1 MKENDVRANEDCTDG
16 LTIIAQLQRMNPV
29 TVPAN
34 FQLERVESDIKGTY
48 ARYHAT
54 KRAIE
59 AFPGGMEAV
68 ALHLGRK
75 PEKLAKLIEAMH
87 DRSGNQSLSA
97 NDLHEI
103 VLLTGDITPY
113 LTLTEGLGIGFVK
126 IPQLEVSKCDLPS
139 LRGQMKRVQA
149 LSLFLEGLIQE
160 GVTPEVLEAILK
172 FRDTLAEAAE
182 YQRFRISAAEESN
195 SQPCD

>member
-48 ARYHAT
+48 ACYHVI

-75 PEKLAKLIEAMH
+75 PEKLAKLVEAMH
-87 DRSGNQSLSA
+87 DQSGNQSLSA
-97 NDLHEI
+97 NDLQEI

-113 LTLTEGLGIGFVK
+113 LTLIEGLGIGFVK

-172 FRDTLAEAAE
+172 FQDTLAEAAE

>member
-1 MKENDVRANEDCTDG
+1 MKENNVRANKDCTDG

-29 TVPAN
+29 TVPAD
-34 FQLERVESDIKGTY
+34 FQLERVESDIKGAY
-48 ARYHAT
+48 ACYHAT

-75 PEKLAKLIEAMH
+75 PGMLAKLIEAMH
-87 DRSGNQSLSA
+87 DQSGNRSLNA
-97 NDLHEI
+97 NDLQKI

-113 LTLTEGLGIGFVK
+113 LTLTEGLGIGFVR
-126 IPQLEVSKCDLPS
+126 IPQLEVSKSDLPS

-172 FRDTLAEAAE
+172 FQDALAEAAE